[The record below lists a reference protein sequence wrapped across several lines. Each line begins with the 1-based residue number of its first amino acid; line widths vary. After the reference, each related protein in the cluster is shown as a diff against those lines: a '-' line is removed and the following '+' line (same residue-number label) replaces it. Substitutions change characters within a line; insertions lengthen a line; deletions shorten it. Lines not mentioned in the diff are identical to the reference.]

1 MLAAG
6 GTAKTESS
14 QLLYS
19 IIRQQL
25 VQNADKREYGLEYF
39 PIKYVDLVGI
49 SKEGERRGCW
59 RIRRLAVDRD
69 QPSPAC
75 LPACLPGGVVWC
87 VAGPRSPALPTH
99 TGAAP
104 TPQHREHDFADP
116 WRGGDGGN

>member
-25 VQNADKREYGLEYF
+25 DKREYGLEYF

-69 QPSPAC
+69 QP
-75 LPACLPGGVVWC
+75 C
-87 VAGPRSPALPTH
+87 VAGPGSPALPTH